1 MSDTVLK
8 AAVQQIDM
16 IDDLIAHL
24 QAAREAARQRLEK
37 YAGSGALEDDR
48 QRSAQ
53 DDLIDVLL
61 AVAQKLP
68 RMAGKQRGPVK
79 PLSSGQE
86 Y

>member
-8 AAVQQIDM
+8 AAVQQIDQ

-24 QAAREAARQRLEK
+24 QASREAARQRLEK

-48 QRSAQ
+48 SR
-53 DDLIDVLL
+53 
-61 AVAQKLP
+61 AVEESLVEAILTMARGLP
-68 RMAGKQRGPVK
+68 RVAGKSRGPVK
-79 PLSSGQE
+79 PLSSEQA